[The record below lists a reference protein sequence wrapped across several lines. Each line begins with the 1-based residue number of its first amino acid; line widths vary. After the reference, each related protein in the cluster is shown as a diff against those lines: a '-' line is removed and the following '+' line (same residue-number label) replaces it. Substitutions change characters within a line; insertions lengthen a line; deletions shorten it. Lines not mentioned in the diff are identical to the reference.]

1 MIGVGLIGAGF
12 FGEMHARALA
22 ELPGARLVAASRR
35 SSAALDEFCARF
47 AVRGY
52 RDYLDLINAPDV
64 DAVVIAAPHYLHA
77 EMAVQAARAGKHI
90 LLEKPMALSLDECDR
105 ILSAVTKAGVKIM
118 VGHLN
123 HFARA
128 YQIAKRL
135 LDSGEMGEV
144 VLGTSTMSKF
154 WFAPN
159 RRQWHLDRTTGGG
172 MWLTAGMHCLDRLTW
187 LVGSP
192 AVSVC
197 GQFGTRFHDQEADD
211 VGTVLVRYENGA
223 VGSIVSTGY
232 RIGAPKHLTE
242 ITCTKGMLNI
252 EYTAGVTVGRD
263 EKWQSIPESGASD
276 WMPEALRN
284 EWEAFLRAL
293 ELDEEPAV
301 SGSYARH
308 IMAAVFAAEQSSLLR
323 KEVAVEEASR
333 EFTDCLAQ

>member
-22 ELPGARLVAASRR
+22 EVPGARLVAASRR

-52 RDYLDLINAPDV
+52 RDYVDLINAPDV
-64 DAVVIAAPHYLHA
+64 DAVVIAAPHHLHA
-77 EMAVQAARAGKHI
+77 KMAVQAARAGKHI

-105 ILSAVTKAGVKIM
+105 ILSAVAEAGVKMM

-128 YQIAKRL
+128 YRIAKRL

-159 RRQWHLDRTTGGG
+159 RRQWHLDRAMGGG

-187 LVGSP
+187 LVGP
-192 AVSVC
+192 VSLR
-197 GQFGTRFHDQEADD
+197 GWAFWDLGPQEFREKLADM
-211 VGTVLVRYENGA
+211 
-223 VGSIVSTGY
+223 TG
-232 RIGAPKHLTE
+232 
-242 ITCTKGMLNI
+242 
-252 EYTAGVTVGRD
+252 GRV
-263 EKWQSIPESGASD
+263 EWTASD
-276 WMPEALRN
+276 EELVLGVVDSMYASKFSDGMRIEGALR
-284 EWEAFLRAL
+284 L
-293 ELDEEPAV
+293 EP
-301 SGSYARH
+301 
-308 IMAAVFAAEQSSLLR
+308 
-323 KEVAVEEASR
+323 
-333 EFTDCLAQ
+333 